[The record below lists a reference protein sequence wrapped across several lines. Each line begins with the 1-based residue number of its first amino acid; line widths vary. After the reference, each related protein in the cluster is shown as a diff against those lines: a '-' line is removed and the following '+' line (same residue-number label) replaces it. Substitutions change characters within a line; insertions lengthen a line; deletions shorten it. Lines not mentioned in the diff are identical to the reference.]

1 MNEKIET
8 SKNSISL
15 FKDKIMQEVHK
26 INSKVAETDSSF
38 DKYK

>member
-1 MNEKIET
+1 MNDKIET

-26 INSKVAETDSSF
+26 ISSKISETDSSF
-38 DKYK
+38 D